1 MNMRR
6 LALAVFALLLFAT
19 VLVLFLWRLED
30 HDLER
35 RGSVP
40 FSFTAGDNRLSGMA
54 WLPVGDPI
62 AVVVL
67 VHGDGPQDRTSG
79 GYAPP
84 LVNVLLDGGIAVASW
99 DKPGVG
105 ASSGNWLDQTMTDRA
120 DEARAALNALAI
132 MVPGDVP
139 RGAIGFSQAGWVLP
153 KLSAKD
159 TDFIVLIGPAV
170 SWEQQGRFYHRLEL
184 AGESEARIVQALA
197 HDAEQ
202 NERLFGANARFD
214 AVTSDGMSRDRW
226 EFVRRN
232 RMADATRDLSTLDVP
247 TLALWGQNDLN
258 VDAVTDAAIYRT
270 LLLERHPANRIMVI
284 PDATHGLLKAE
295 PYNYQLVSQWPLWAQ
310 ARFLIEGRFAYASS
324 ALDAIT
330 GFIEQA
336 AVAGHGHAHGA
347 APNRK

>member
-6 LALAVFALLLFAT
+6 LALAVFAFFFFAT
-19 VLVLFLWRLED
+19 ALVLWRLED

-35 RGSVP
+35 RMSAP
-40 FSFTAGDNRLSGMA
+40 FSFATGDNRLSGTV
-54 WLPVGDPI
+54 WLPDGDPI
-62 AVVVL
+62 AAVVL
-67 VHGDGPQDRTSG
+67 VHGDGPQDRTLHG
-79 GYAPP
+79 GYPP
-84 LVNVLLDGGIAVASW
+84 LVNLLLDHGIAVASW

-170 SWEQQGRFYHRLEL
+170 SWEQQGRFYHQLEL

-214 AVTSDGMSRDRW
+214 AAASDGMSRDRW
-226 EFVRRN
+226 EFGRLN
-232 RMADATRDLSTLDVP
+232 HLADATRDLSTLDVP

-295 PYNYQLVSQWPLWAQ
+295 PYNYQLVSQWPLWVL
-310 ARFLIEGRFAYASS
+310 ARFVIEGRFAYAPG

-330 GFIEQA
+330 GFIEQGHI
-336 AVAGHGHAHGA
+336 VGHGPANGA

>member
-6 LALAVFALLLFAT
+6 LALAVFAFFFFAT
-19 VLVLFLWRLED
+19 ALVIWRLED

-35 RGSVP
+35 RRSVP
-40 FSFTAGDNRLSGMA
+40 FSFVAGDNRLSGTV
-54 WLPVGDPI
+54 WLPMGDPI
-62 AVVVL
+62 AAVVM
-67 VHGDGPQDRTSG
+67 VHGDGPQDRTLQG
-79 GYAPP
+79 GYAP
-84 LVNVLLDGGIAVASW
+84 LVNVLLNGGIAVASW

-105 ASSGNWLDQTMTDRA
+105 ASSGNWLDQTMADRA
-120 DEARAALNALAI
+120 HEVHAALNTLAD
-132 MVPGDVP
+132 MLGEVP

-153 KLSAKD
+153 KLSAED

-170 SWEQQGRFYHRLEL
+170 SWEQQGRFYTRRRLEL

-197 HDAEQ
+197 HNAEQ
-202 NERLFGANARFD
+202 DEQLFGANARFD
-214 AVTSDGMSRDRW
+214 AALSDGMSRDRW

-232 RMADATRDLSTLDVP
+232 RMADATRDLSTFTVP

-258 VDAVTDAAIYRT
+258 VDTATDAAIYRT

-310 ARFLIEGRFAYASS
+310 ARFLIEGRFAYAPG

-330 GFIEQA
+330 GFIEQ
-336 AVAGHGHAHGA
+336 GHIVGRGHAHGA